1 MDDHPIFADDMKEIV
16 ESFIVES
23 REIFEELD
31 HALLQLERTPD
42 DRELIDRIF
51 RAVHTVKGTSGFL
64 SLDQMSNLAHRFED
78 VLNKLRQG
86 ELAFQPAMMDV
97 MFDAFDQM
105 GVLLD
110 QVVDGDMTPVDQD
123 DILAELD
130 AILNGEYNDDAEPS
144 SAGEHEPEDSS
155 AAGPLPNEAAGA
167 EPAGESAPVPGN
179 GDSAASAEAH
189 GPATATP
196 PETSGPGADAHAEA
210 PPATV
215 PNVVDESANADAS
228 ADSDRPS
235 AGDAAAE
242 SDTAESDT
250 AEAETPAASSGQS
263 AENIVS
269 NTGRKKASKGSRRIT
284 DRASETI
291 RVEVDRLDNLMDLV
305 GELVLGRNRLLQLS
319 TDAEHIEEREELL
332 RKMSDTT
339 SQVDF
344 ITSELQAAVMR
355 TRMVQVGRVFNKFP
369 RVVRDLAR
377 EFDKKIDLKIEGEE
391 TELDKSLVEEIG
403 DPLTHLIRN
412 AADHGVEM
420 PEERRANGKPERGTI
435 RLSAAH
441 EGNHILIEIEDDG
454 AGIDPDRLKQKAIEK
469 DLITESEAA
478 DMTDTEAFDLI
489 FRPGFSTARGVS
501 QVSGRGVGMDVVK
514 TNLRRLNGS
523 IETESALGDGTRFIM
538 KLPLTLA
545 IIQSLLVEVGHE
557 TFAIPLH
564 SVTEV
569 VNFDESEVHTIQ
581 GREVMHHRDRVLPL
595 LRIGESLDVN
605 GYERNREH
613 SYIVVVAIAH
623 HRLGVI
629 VDDLTSQKEIVIKP
643 LGNYLKKVP
652 AVAGSTIL
660 GDGSVIMIL
669 DVAEMIRMRVDEL
682 RDLTEQM
689 PAASGDGASGD
700 GATRP
705 AESPMLDAPAE

>member
-1 MDDHPIFADDMKEIV
+1 MEDHPIFADDMKEIV

-31 HALLQLERTPD
+31 HDLLQLERTPD

-86 ELAFQPAMMDV
+86 ELAFQPTMMDV

-105 GVLLD
+105 GLLLD
-110 QVVDGDMTPVDQD
+110 KVVEGNMTPVDQD
-123 DILAELD
+123 AILAELD
-130 AILNGEYNDDAEPS
+130 AILD
-144 SAGEHEPEDSS
+144 
-155 AAGPLPNEAAGA
+155 GA
-167 EPAGESAPVPGN
+167 HTH
-179 GDSAASAEAH
+179 D
-189 GPATATP
+189 
-196 PETSGPGADAHAEA
+196 A
-210 PPATV
+210 PPAPGEAT
-215 PNVVDESANADAS
+215 DETEDGPPK
-228 ADSDRPS
+228 D
-235 AGDAAAE
+235 GDAAASTPTDDTDEADQPAGPE
-242 SDTAESDT
+242 SADADPAADAADVDPAARPPAEQPASDSPAHPDGET
-250 AEAETPAASSGQS
+250 STEAEADEAETPDASAPSDKR
-263 AENIVS
+263 AEEIVS
-269 NTGRKKASKGSRRIT
+269 PSKRTASGGKRSGRIA

-305 GELVLGRNRLLQLS
+305 GELVLGRNRLLQFS

-332 RKMSDTT
+332 RKMDDTT

-377 EFDKKIDLKIEGEE
+377 EFDKQIDLEIEGEE

-454 AGIDPDRLKQKAIEK
+454 AGIDPDTLKEKAIEK
-469 DLITESEAA
+469 DLISEAEAA

-489 FRPGFSTARGVS
+489 FRPGFSTAHGVS

-523 IETESALGDGTRFIM
+523 IETESTLGEGTRFIM

-569 VNFDESEVHTIQ
+569 VNFDESEVHTIR

-595 LRIGESLDVN
+595 LRIGESLDVD
-605 GYERNREH
+605 GYERNRKH
-613 SYIVVVAIAH
+613 AYIVVVAIAH

-643 LGNYLKKVP
+643 LGDYLKKVP

-660 GDGSVIMIL
+660 GNGSVIMIL

-682 RDLTEQM
+682 RDLTDQM
-689 PAASGDGASGD
+689 PPASGDGASGPTE
-700 GATRP
+700 AP
-705 AESPMLDAPAE
+705 VLDAPAE

>member
-144 SAGEHEPEDSS
+144 SAGEHEPEDSPD
-155 AAGPLPNEAAGA
+155 ADPLPNEAAGA
-167 EPAGESAPVPGN
+167 EPAGGSAPVPGN

-196 PETSGPGADAHAEA
+196 PETSGPSADAHAEA
-210 PPATV
+210 PPDTV

-228 ADSDRPS
+228 ANSDRPS
-235 AGDAAAE
+235 ASDAAAE
-242 SDTAESDT
+242 GDTAESDT

-269 NTGRKKASKGSRRIT
+269 NTGRKKAGKGSRRIT

-420 PEERRANGKPERGTI
+420 PEKRRANGKPERGTI

-682 RDLTEQM
+682 RDLTEQV

>member
-1 MDDHPIFADDMKEIV
+1 
-16 ESFIVES
+16 
-23 REIFEELD
+23 
-31 HALLQLERTPD
+31 
-42 DRELIDRIF
+42 
-51 RAVHTVKGTSGFL
+51 
-64 SLDQMSNLAHRFED
+64 
-78 VLNKLRQG
+78 
-86 ELAFQPAMMDV
+86 
-97 MFDAFDQM
+97 
-105 GVLLD
+105 VLLD

-144 SAGEHEPEDSS
+144 SAGEHEPEDSPD
-155 AAGPLPNEAAGA
+155 ADPLPNEAAGA
-167 EPAGESAPVPGN
+167 EPAGGSAPVPGN

-196 PETSGPGADAHAEA
+196 PETSGPSADAHAEA
-210 PPATV
+210 PPDTV

-228 ADSDRPS
+228 ANSDRPS
-235 AGDAAAE
+235 ASDAAAE
-242 SDTAESDT
+242 GDTAESDT

-269 NTGRKKASKGSRRIT
+269 NTGRKKAGKGSRRIT

-682 RDLTEQM
+682 RDLTEQV

>member
-1 MDDHPIFADDMKEIV
+1 MSDHPIFADDMKEIV

-31 HALLQLERTPD
+31 HDLLQLERTPE

-64 SLDQMSNLAHRFED
+64 SLTQMSTLAHRFED

-86 ELAFQPAMMDV
+86 DLAFQPAMMDV
-97 MFDAFDQM
+97 MFNAFDQM
-105 GVLLD
+105 NFLLEK
-110 QVVDGDMTPVDQD
+110 VVEGDMTPVDQD
-123 DILAELD
+123 AVLAELD
-130 AILNGEYNDDAEPS
+130 AILDGAYAPDADNEADAGIENVQDDAEATGAGSAPAHDDRPAPDADTGPASAPKASASGASEDASRRNQPAAPPS
-144 SAGEHEPEDSS
+144 SGTGSS
-155 AAGPLPNEAAGA
+155 P
-167 EPAGESAPVPGN
+167 
-179 GDSAASAEAH
+179 
-189 GPATATP
+189 
-196 PETSGPGADAHAEA
+196 
-210 PPATV
+210 
-215 PNVVDESANADAS
+215 
-228 ADSDRPS
+228 
-235 AGDAAAE
+235 
-242 SDTAESDT
+242 
-250 AEAETPAASSGQS
+250 
-263 AENIVS
+263 
-269 NTGRKKASKGSRRIT
+269 IT

-305 GELVLGRNRLLQLS
+305 GELVLGRNRLLQLVS
-319 TDAEHIEEREELL
+319 DAETMDDRANLL
-332 RKMSDTT
+332 RKMGDTT

-344 ITSELQAAVMR
+344 ITSELQTAVMR

-377 EFDKKIDLKIEGEE
+377 EFDKKIDLVIEGED
-391 TELDKSLVEEIG
+391 TELDKSLIEEIG

-412 AADHGVEM
+412 AADHGIET
-420 PEERRANGKPERGTI
+420 PEERTANGKPERGTI

-454 AGIDPDRLKQKAIEK
+454 AGIDPDALKTKAIEK
-469 DLITESEAA
+469 DVITAAEAA

-523 IETESALGDGTRFIM
+523 IDTESTLGEGTRFVM

-545 IIQSLLVEVGHE
+545 IIQSLLVEVGRE

-569 VNFDESEVHTIQ
+569 INLSTNEVHTIQ

-595 LRIGESLDVN
+595 LRIGESLTVD
-605 GYERNREH
+605 GYERGGRDA
-613 SYIVVVAIAH
+613 YIVVVAIAH
-623 HRLGVI
+623 HRLGVV
-629 VDDLTSQKEIVIKP
+629 VDDLMSQKEIVIKP
-643 LGNYLKKVP
+643 LGEYLKNVP

-660 GDGSVIMIL
+660 GDGSVILIL
-669 DVAEMIRMRVDEL
+669 DVAEMIRMRADEL
-682 RDLTEQM
+682 RRIASE
-689 PAASGDGASGD
+689 AAASSGDGASREAGTPSLEEPVD
-700 GATRP
+700 G
-705 AESPMLDAPAE
+705 

>member
-144 SAGEHEPEDSS
+144 SAGEHEPEDSPD
-155 AAGPLPNEAAGA
+155 ADPLPNEAAGA
-167 EPAGESAPVPGN
+167 EPAGGSAPVPGN

-196 PETSGPGADAHAEA
+196 PETSGPSADAHAEA
-210 PPATV
+210 PPDTV

-228 ADSDRPS
+228 ANSDRPS
-235 AGDAAAE
+235 ASDAAAE
-242 SDTAESDT
+242 GDTAESDT

-269 NTGRKKASKGSRRIT
+269 NTGRKKAGKGSRRIT

-682 RDLTEQM
+682 RDLTEQV

>member
-1 MDDHPIFADDMKEIV
+1 MEDHPIFADDMKEIV

-31 HALLQLERTPD
+31 HDLLQLERTPD

-64 SLDQMSNLAHRFED
+64 SLDQMSTLAHRFED

-86 ELAFQPAMMDV
+86 ALTFRPEMMDTL
-97 MFDAFDQM
+97 FAAFDQM
-105 GVLLD
+105 NLLLD
-110 QVVDGDMTPVDQD
+110 KVVEGDMTPVDQD
-123 DILAELD
+123 DILNDLEALLD
-130 AILNGEYNDDAEPS
+130 RADASPPTGSQDDAKTADATPS
-144 SAGEHEPEDSS
+144 SSTEAEPAPSDDEPTSSDNLPNAEAGASTTETDATDAASGEDSS
-155 AAGPLPNEAAGA
+155 AASD
-167 EPAGESAPVPGN
+167 PASSQSDN
-179 GDSAASAEAH
+179 
-189 GPATATP
+189 
-196 PETSGPGADAHAEA
+196 TSGTDTVSSSTSSSDKPG
-210 PPATV
+210 
-215 PNVVDESANADAS
+215 
-228 ADSDRPS
+228 
-235 AGDAAAE
+235 GAA
-242 SDTAESDT
+242 
-250 AEAETPAASSGQS
+250 
-263 AENIVS
+263 
-269 NTGRKKASKGSRRIT
+269 RIT

-305 GELVLGRNRLLQLS
+305 GELVLGRNRLLQLAS
-319 TDAEHIEEREELL
+319 DAEHIEDREELL
-332 RKMSDTT
+332 RKMGDTT

-344 ITSELQAAVMR
+344 ITSELQAAVMQ

-377 EFDKKIDLKIEGEE
+377 EFDKKIDLEIEGED
-391 TELDKSLVEEIG
+391 TELDKSLIEEIG

-420 PEERRANGKPERGTI
+420 PEERRAQGKPERGTI

-454 AGIDPDRLKQKAIEK
+454 AGIDAEGLKEKAIEK
-469 DLITESEAA
+469 DLISPAEAA
-478 DMTDTEAFDLI
+478 DMTETEAFDLI
-489 FRPGFSTARGVS
+489 FRPGFSTAKGVS

-523 IETESALGDGTRFIM
+523 IDIESTLGEGTRFIM

-545 IIQSLLVEVGHE
+545 IIQSLLVEVGNE

-569 VNFDESEVHTIQ
+569 INLDQQEVHTIK

-595 LRIGESLDVN
+595 MRIGESLNVT
-605 GYERNREH
+605 GYERNERH
-613 SYIVVVAIAH
+613 AYIVVVAIAH
-623 HRLGVI
+623 HRLGVV

-660 GDGSVIMIL
+660 GNGSVIMIL
-669 DVAEMIRMRVDEL
+669 DVGEMIRMRADEL
-682 RDLTEQM
+682 REIAEQAPL
-689 PAASGDGASGD
+689 PAGDGASTPSED
-700 GATRP
+700 PVLA
-705 AESPMLDAPAE
+705 AEA

>member
-144 SAGEHEPEDSS
+144 SAGAHEPEDSPD
-155 AAGPLPNEAAGA
+155 ADPLPNEAAGA
-167 EPAGESAPVPGN
+167 EPAGGSAPVPGN

-196 PETSGPGADAHAEA
+196 PETSGPSADAHAEA
-210 PPATV
+210 PPDTV
-215 PNVVDESANADAS
+215 PNVVDESANADAG
-228 ADSDRPS
+228 ANSDRPS
-235 AGDAAAE
+235 ASDAAAE
-242 SDTAESDT
+242 GDTAESDT
-250 AEAETPAASSGQS
+250 AEAETPAASSSQS

-269 NTGRKKASKGSRRIT
+269 NTGRKKAGKGSRRIT

-682 RDLTEQM
+682 RDLTEQV